1 MEIYSKHYKHWDY
14 WGGLWP
20 LSENTNY
27 TNCNHQ
33 IKLGEETETLGR
45 CPESRVQRK
54 INEGWMGTL
63 QCTQ

>member
-1 MEIYSKHYKHWDY
+1 MGIYSKHYKHWDY

-33 IKLGEETETLGR
+33 IKLGEETETQHSAV
-45 CPESRVQRK
+45 SRVQGP
-54 INEGWMGTL
+54 EED
-63 QCTQ
+63 

>member
-45 CPESRVQRK
+45 CPEK
-54 INEGWMGTL
+54 D
-63 QCTQ
+63 